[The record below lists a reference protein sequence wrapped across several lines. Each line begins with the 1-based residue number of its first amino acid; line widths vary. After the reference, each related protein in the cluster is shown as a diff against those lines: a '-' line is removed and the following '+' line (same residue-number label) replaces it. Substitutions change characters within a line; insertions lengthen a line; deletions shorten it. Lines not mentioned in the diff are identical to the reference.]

1 MAKEEKKKE
10 EKKKMKIEPLSD
22 AVDLNA
28 INFRNKDVM
37 KWTKPNKSNNKPT
50 ETPTFKN
57 MGTLGGPSGSRF
69 RRTKKKK

>member
-10 EKKKMKIEPLSD
+10 EKKKMKIESLSD

-28 INFRNKDVM
+28 INFRNKDV
-37 KWTKPNKSNNKPT
+37 KIWSERKKNNNKAT
-50 ETPTFKN
+50 ETPTLV
-57 MGTLGGPSGSRF
+57 GLAGLGGPSGSRF

>member
-10 EKKKMKIEPLSD
+10 EKKKMKIDPLSD

-28 INFRNKDVM
+28 INFKNKDVE
-37 KWTKPNKSNNKPT
+37 KWTKPKKSSNKPT

-57 MGTLGGPSGSRF
+57 MGTLGGRSGSSF
-69 RRTKKKK
+69 RKPKKKK

>member
-10 EKKKMKIEPLSD
+10 EKKKMKIDPLSD

-28 INFRNKDVM
+28 INFKNKDVM
-37 KWTKPNKSNNKPT
+37 KWTERKKSSNSTKSPT
-50 ETPTFKN
+50 LV
-57 MGTLGGPSGSRF
+57 GLAGLGGPSGSRF

>member
-1 MAKEEKKKE
+1 MAKEEEKKE

-22 AVDLNA
+22 TVDLNA

-37 KWTKPNKSNNKPT
+37 EWTERKKSNNSTK
-50 ETPTFKN
+50 TPTLVGL
-57 MGTLGGPSGSRF
+57 GTLGGPSGSRF

>member
-1 MAKEEKKKE
+1 MAKEEEKKE

-22 AVDLNA
+22 TVDLNA

-37 KWTKPNKSNNKPT
+37 KWTKPKKSNNKPT
-50 ETPTFKN
+50 QTPTFAG
-57 MGTLGGPSGSRF
+57 MGALGGPSGSRF

>member
-10 EKKKMKIEPLSD
+10 EKKKMKIESLSD

-37 KWTKPNKSNNKPT
+37 KWTKPKKNKNKAT
-50 ETPTFKN
+50 ETPTLAG
-57 MGTLGGPSGSRF
+57 MGALGGRSGSSF
-69 RRTKKKK
+69 RKPKKKK